1 MPAEIK
7 TETIDLNGKS
17 VLLVS
22 VKNGEG
28 LIGTCCAGHADHSGN
43 LSNDTRLFYIGSEP
57 IINFICPSYGN
68 KNADKLLSDKN
79 SRRSDYDKRYINIKQ
94 IKFL

>member
-1 MPAEIK
+1 MSADIK

-28 LIGTCCAGHADHSGN
+28 VIGTCNAGHADHSGN
-43 LSNDTRLFYIGSEP
+43 RSNDTRLFFMGSE
-57 IINFICPSYGN
+57 IGR
-68 KNADKLLSDKN
+68 AHV
-79 SRRSDYDKRYINIKQ
+79 
-94 IKFL
+94 